1 MNFGTLDLI
10 EEFLLEQPKVGYVR
24 HIQATRGRGSTAEY
38 INFNL
43 TSPDKS
49 DRLFRVEHSVV
60 DKRNIIVVE
69 IYNRFAIFS
78 PEEPNFFEKLTE
90 WLGI

>member
-24 HIQATRGRGSTAEY
+24 HVQAKYLS
-38 INFNL
+38 FNL

-49 DRLFRVEHSVV
+49 DRLFRIERSAV
-60 DKRNIIVVE
+60 DKRNIIIVE
-69 IYNRFAIFS
+69 VYNRFAIFS